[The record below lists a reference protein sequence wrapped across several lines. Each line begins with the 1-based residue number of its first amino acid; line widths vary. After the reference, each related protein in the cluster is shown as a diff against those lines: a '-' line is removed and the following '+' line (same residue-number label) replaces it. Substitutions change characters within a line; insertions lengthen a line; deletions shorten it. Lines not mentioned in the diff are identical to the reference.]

1 MTQMTIILLTLLS
14 MAVGIEQ
21 TRTSSTTYNEK
32 TGQSMR
38 PNNEETGGAATP
50 QRNVTYDVK
59 LVKAEGA

>member
-1 MTQMTIILLTLLS
+1 MTQIAIALLTLLC
-14 MAVGIEQ
+14 MVGLEQ
-21 TRTSSTTYNEK
+21 EASRSTTYNEK

-59 LVKAEGA
+59 LVKGEGA